1 MKQLAGRHLSVYG
14 VVQGV
19 GFRPFIYKLAKEYH
33 LNGWV
38 LNTSSSVEI
47 EIEGKPE
54 DIEGFISDIK
64 RKSPP
69 LARIEKI
76 SIEEVKPNN
85 YSDFVIK
92 ESKKDLGYQ
101 LISPDIATCDECL
114 KELFSPNNR
123 RYLYPFINCTNCGP
137 RFTIIKDIPYD
148 RKNTTMERFKM
159 CKDCEKEY
167 GDPMNRRFHAQ
178 PNACPVCG
186 PKVWLE
192 GIEIEDPI
200 SETIRLLKEGMIVAI
215 KGLGGFHL
223 ACDATNND
231 AVKKLRERKHRPSK
245 PFAVMMKDIETVRL
259 YCELQEEEERL
270 MRSPQ
275 CPIVLLRLK
284 DRRNISTFVAPNNN
298 YLGVMLP
305 YTPLQHIILREFPNP
320 LIMTSGN
327 LSEEPICQD
336 NDEAIKRL
344 KDIAEYFLLNNR
356 DIYSRYD
363 DSVVSVVDGNIQM
376 IRRARGYAPSPIKLP
391 FSLPSV
397 LACGGELK
405 NTFCLTKENYAFVSQ
420 HIGDLENIETLKHFI
435 NTIELYKRLFRIEPK
450 VIACDMHPDY
460 LSTRYAQNLSKEIPV
475 IPVQH
480 HYAHV
485 ASCMAENGLAESV
498 IGIAMDGSGY
508 GLDGNVWGGEFM
520 IADYSGFSR
529 IAHFEYLPMPGGE
542 LAIRKPYRLAIG
554 YLYRLFGEIPN
565 LPSLQDIPQEELDI
579 IKDQVDKGI
588 NTPITSSLG
597 RLFDAVSSILNVC
610 KKVDYEGQAA
620 VELEMIGENL
630 STESHYKWDIER
642 LNGEFIVKIKPLLEE
657 IVEEINKVPIEK
669 ISAKFHNTIALI
681 ILDMARIIREESRI
695 NSIVISGGCF
705 QNKTLLRKTIKNLEK
720 ERFKV
725 FLHSQVPCNDGGISL
740 GQAVVAGYTKN
751 KRG

>member
-270 MRSPQ
+270 M
-275 CPIVLLRLK
+275 
-284 DRRNISTFVAPNNN
+284 
-298 YLGVMLP
+298 
-305 YTPLQHIILREFPNP
+305 
-320 LIMTSGN
+320 
-327 LSEEPICQD
+327 
-336 NDEAIKRL
+336 
-344 KDIAEYFLLNNR
+344 
-356 DIYSRYD
+356 
-363 DSVVSVVDGNIQM
+363 
-376 IRRARGYAPSPIKLP
+376 
-391 FSLPSV
+391 
-397 LACGGELK
+397 
-405 NTFCLTKENYAFVSQ
+405 
-420 HIGDLENIETLKHFI
+420 
-435 NTIELYKRLFRIEPK
+435 
-450 VIACDMHPDY
+450 
-460 LSTRYAQNLSKEIPV
+460 
-475 IPVQH
+475 
-480 HYAHV
+480 
-485 ASCMAENGLAESV
+485 
-498 IGIAMDGSGY
+498 
-508 GLDGNVWGGEFM
+508 
-520 IADYSGFSR
+520 
-529 IAHFEYLPMPGGE
+529 
-542 LAIRKPYRLAIG
+542 
-554 YLYRLFGEIPN
+554 
-565 LPSLQDIPQEELDI
+565 
-579 IKDQVDKGI
+579 
-588 NTPITSSLG
+588 
-597 RLFDAVSSILNVC
+597 
-610 KKVDYEGQAA
+610 
-620 VELEMIGENL
+620 
-630 STESHYKWDIER
+630 
-642 LNGEFIVKIKPLLEE
+642 
-657 IVEEINKVPIEK
+657 
-669 ISAKFHNTIALI
+669 
-681 ILDMARIIREESRI
+681 
-695 NSIVISGGCF
+695 
-705 QNKTLLRKTIKNLEK
+705 
-720 ERFKV
+720 
-725 FLHSQVPCNDGGISL
+725 
-740 GQAVVAGYTKN
+740 
-751 KRG
+751 

>member
-1 MKQLAGRHLSVYG
+1 
-14 VVQGV
+14 
-19 GFRPFIYKLAKEYH
+19 
-33 LNGWV
+33 
-38 LNTSSSVEI
+38 
-47 EIEGKPE
+47 
-54 DIEGFISDIK
+54 
-64 RKSPP
+64 
-69 LARIEKI
+69 
-76 SIEEVKPNN
+76 
-85 YSDFVIK
+85 
-92 ESKKDLGYQ
+92 
-101 LISPDIATCDECL
+101 
-114 KELFSPNNR
+114 
-123 RYLYPFINCTNCGP
+123 
-137 RFTIIKDIPYD
+137 
-148 RKNTTMERFKM
+148 
-159 CKDCEKEY
+159 
-167 GDPMNRRFHAQ
+167 
-178 PNACPVCG
+178 
-186 PKVWLE
+186 
-192 GIEIEDPI
+192 
-200 SETIRLLKEGMIVAI
+200 
-215 KGLGGFHL
+215 
-223 ACDATNND
+223 
-231 AVKKLRERKHRPSK
+231 
-245 PFAVMMKDIETVRL
+245 
-259 YCELQEEEERL
+259 
-270 MRSPQ
+270 
-275 CPIVLLRLK
+275 
-284 DRRNISTFVAPNNN
+284 
-298 YLGVMLP
+298 
-305 YTPLQHIILREFPNP
+305 
-320 LIMTSGN
+320 
-327 LSEEPICQD
+327 
-336 NDEAIKRL
+336 
-344 KDIAEYFLLNNR
+344 
-356 DIYSRYD
+356 
-363 DSVVSVVDGNIQM
+363 
-376 IRRARGYAPSPIKLP
+376 
-391 FSLPSV
+391 
-397 LACGGELK
+397 
-405 NTFCLTKENYAFVSQ
+405 
-420 HIGDLENIETLKHFI
+420 
-435 NTIELYKRLFRIEPK
+435 
-450 VIACDMHPDY
+450 